1 MSIRYRFISLEFVEP
16 AVRANDSYTVTLR
29 NLRTQQVATDTSGVL
44 RATSPRRGD
53 AEWRDA
59 MAIADGAGNSWRSDH
74 DYRDGRERHGQRPR
88 VDPATGSRRPAA
100 GVRPG
105 RDAQRHALPA
115 NQIQEMRYVSATP
128 HPAYG
133 GYTRIH
139 GTMTIQGPVGDA
151 LTDLRLEFNPRTNIR
166 ISSSPPRSWRRSRPT
181 DAAALRRQRPNR
193 ANGESTALPGLLRG
207 SSCWASTER
216 RFAVWVTGRT
226 QSNRPIEPRRT
237 AIDLRPL
244 VYYQGANVDP
254 TMILAIVFYPPGW
267 VNNLGP
273 AFAPPHP
280 CGGGAWTRSHVPAW
294 AAFVDATLGDFSN
307 MNALRFPIHGGH
319 QGGLNTDGV
328 FPGVTNR
335 ASAATA
341 QRLIDILRLNYVGI
355 QRILITHTRNP
366 AAPNDFYRTLLRRA
380 EPSGWAPRPGRDHQL
395 AVTHGSYFHINWR
408 DWTMRAALVV
418 LAFAIAVG
426 QPPEYRRSGFP
437 PVDAARKDNDLAA
450 FREHVR
456 AIAKRRSIADLVT
469 VTSKTVEVQGEPLA
483 SRLRRDFLEIG
494 ARALGAIARRAALG
508 WRAHG
513 HTRGGRRPRGILRAR
528 YVSAAFPGTL
538 PPWIGGESLRWVVTA
553 PNAPVHE
560 KPNVTSTVIGRVGPA
575 IVEDF

>member
-1 MSIRYRFISLEFVEP
+1 MPDLPVRPQNPSAVATPSNGVSQRIIGVDTDAYIHTTAALTPQTITRVFNASEGTTEVSIRYRFISLEFVEP

-29 NLRTQQVATDTSGVL
+29 NLRTQQVATDTSGVFAL
-44 RATSPRRGD
+44 AGVATPNG
-53 AEWRDA
+53 ETP
-59 MAIADGAGNSWRSDH
+59 WRSLTVPAIPGDPITITATVANATDNAH
-74 DYRDGRERHGQRPR
+74 VSILQLDRVVQQRVFVRAVTLNDMHYRP
-88 VDPATGSRRPAA
+88 
-100 GVRPG
+100 
-105 RDAQRHALPA
+105 

-151 LTDLRLEFNPRTNIR
+151 LTDLRLEFKPRTNPNLVIATAELA
-166 ISSSPPRSWRRSRPT
+166 PE
-181 DAAALRRQRPNR
+181 AAALMLRPFD
-193 ANGESTALPGLLRG
+193 ANGRIALTASQLLFRIAPGQLALLA
-207 SSCWASTER
+207 ASTER

-244 VYYQGANVDP
+244 VYYQGANVGPDND
-254 TMILAIVFYPPGW
+254 LGDCVYPPGW

-366 AAPNDFYRTLLRRA
+366 AAPNDFYRTLLDAPNLPDGRRVQDVIINW
-380 EPSGWAPRPGRDHQL
+380 PSHTDH
-395 AVTHGSYFHINWR
+395 FHINWR
-408 DWTMRAALVV
+408 D
-418 LAFAIAVG
+418 
-426 QPPEYRRSGFP
+426 
-437 PVDAARKDNDLAA
+437 
-450 FREHVR
+450 
-456 AIAKRRSIADLVT
+456 
-469 VTSKTVEVQGEPLA
+469 
-483 SRLRRDFLEIG
+483 
-494 ARALGAIARRAALG
+494 
-508 WRAHG
+508 
-513 HTRGGRRPRGILRAR
+513 RP
-528 YVSAAFPGTL
+528 
-538 PPWIGGESLRWVVTA
+538 
-553 PNAPVHE
+553 
-560 KPNVTSTVIGRVGPA
+560 
-575 IVEDF
+575 